1 MANIAGFKQYE
12 VVDGL
17 RCSIMAPMG
26 NNFQL
31 GGEWSLSNSKGA
43 NFDFTSA
50 INNHSGN
57 PYQSQDEI

>member
-1 MANIAGFKQYE
+1 MSNIMGYKQCD

-31 GGEWSLSNSKGA
+31 GGEWTLSNTKGA

-50 INNHSGN
+50 INNHSGS
-57 PYQSQDEI
+57 PYQSHDEI